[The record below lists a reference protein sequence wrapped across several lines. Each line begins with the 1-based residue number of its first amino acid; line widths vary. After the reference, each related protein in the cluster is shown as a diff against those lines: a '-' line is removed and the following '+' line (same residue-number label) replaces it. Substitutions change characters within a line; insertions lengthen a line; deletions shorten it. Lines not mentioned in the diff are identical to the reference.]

1 MNAQTTALL
10 LMLTG
15 LLISS
20 GCHAASEES
29 WRVNNDLSKL
39 SFISI
44 KAGDIG
50 EVHSFTR
57 LNGTIDSDGQV
68 DVSIDLTSVE
78 TLIPIRNERMQE
90 FLFETGAF
98 PAARIAATLEAA
110 AIAGLNPGD
119 VRVQAVEATLTLKE
133 QTIPLTMQ
141 LIAAKV
147 GENRLVVSSLQ
158 PILLNA
164 GAVGLSEGVEKL
176 RDIAGLP
183 DISQAVPVTV
193 VLTFER

>member
-1 MNAQTTALL
+1 
-10 LMLTG
+10 MLT
-15 LLISS
+15 LLFISS
-20 GCHAASEES
+20 GCHAASEDG
-29 WRVNNDLSKL
+29 WRLNNDLSKL
-39 SFISI
+39 SFVSI
-44 KAGDIG
+44 KATDIG

-57 LNGTIDSDGQV
+57 LAGTIASDGVV
-68 DVSIDLTSVE
+68 DLNIDLSSVE

-98 PAARIAATLEAA
+98 PVAHIAATLDT
-110 AIAGLNPGD
+110 AILAGLKPGD
-119 VRVQAVEATLTLKE
+119 VQIQAVEAALTLKE
-133 QTIPLTMQ
+133 KTIPLTMQ

-147 GENRLVVSSLQ
+147 SDKRLVVSSLQ

-164 GAVGLSEGVEKL
+164 AAVGLSEGVEKL

-183 DISQAVPVTV
+183 NISQAVPVGV